1 MKEDNVERINVKIGN
16 DFLWSLIFNQ
26 EVQEKLEDQLG

>member
-1 MKEDNVERINVKIGN
+1 MKEDNVEGIYVKIGN
-16 DFLWSLIFNQ
+16 DFLWSLIFNK